1 MVICDSGRKHIFRV
15 YLPEARAVELVGTF
29 TDWRIQPVPMLR
41 EPSGWW
47 IAQVE
52 MASGDHLF
60 SYLVDGS
67 AWMADYAASGV
78 KANGYGGWVSQ
89 LHVDAANA
97 RQFIRAA

>member
-1 MVICDSGRKHIFRV
+1 MVLCEHGQKHTFRV
-15 YLPEARAVELVGTF
+15 YLPEARSVELVGSF
-29 TDWRIQPVPMLR
+29 TDWRVRPIPMLR

-47 IAQVE
+47 IARTD
-52 MASGDHLF
+52 MDPGDHLF

-89 LHVDAANA
+89 LHVPGASGLRLAA
-97 RQFIRAA
+97 